1 MQFTLGEIEAAIEAT
16 NSAGSPELRVSGWS
30 IDSRTTSPGDLFF
43 AIKGE
48 KLDGHRFLDAAY
60 ERGAVAAVVS
70 ENSNADKPLLHVS
83 DTVIAL
89 QRLSHFARQMWG
101 GPLVAITGSA
111 GKTTTK
117 DITAALLATKFRVGK
132 SFGNFNNHIGLPI
145 SLLRMEDD
153 ADIGVFE
160 LGMNHAG
167 EIRALSAIAEPQYA
181 VVTNVGYAHI
191 EAFASIEGI
200 ALAKRELIESLPA
213 TGTAILNAD
222 DPRVSKFAEVHS
234 GTVVTYGLS
243 ETATFRATD
252 VQLRPE
258 GNEFSVGN
266 SRFHTLL
273 AGQHNVSNILAGLA
287 VARCFDLDL
296 ETLVNSV
303 AGLKPGKM
311 RGQRKLWRGITIL
324 DDSYNSNPEAARHMI
339 DVLRAE
345 PAVRHIAV
353 LGEMLELG
361 MASTR
366 LHQEL
371 GIYVAELGVDVLIGV
386 QGHAQ
391 NIVEA
396 AVRVK
401 PQIRAEFFKDAQSAG
416 EFVRDFVQAGDA
428 ILFKGSRGTHVE
440 IALATMES

>member
-1 MQFTLGEIEAAIEAT
+1 MQFTLGQIQAAIKST

-48 KLDGHRFLDAAY
+48 KLDGHRFLDAAF
-60 ERGAVAAVVS
+60 ERGAAAAIVS
-70 ENSNADKPLLHVS
+70 ENAPADRPLLHVV
-83 DTVIAL
+83 DTVSAL
-89 QRLSHFARQMWG
+89 QQLSHFARKTWDR
-101 GPLVAITGSA
+101 PLVAITGSA

-117 DITAALLATKFRVGK
+117 DITAALLATKFSVGK
-132 SFGNFNNHIGLPI
+132 SAGNFNNHIGLPI
-145 SLLRMEDD
+145 SLLRMDDD
-153 ADIGVFE
+153 ADVGVFE

-167 EIRALSAIAEPQYA
+167 EIRALAAIAEPQYA

-191 EAFASIEGI
+191 EAFPSIEGI

-213 TGTAILNAD
+213 SGTAILNAD
-222 DPRVSKFAEVHS
+222 DSRVSKFADIHS
-234 GTVVTYGLS
+234 GTVLTYGLS
-243 ETATFRATD
+243 EAATFRATD

-258 GNEFSVGN
+258 GSEFTVGN
-266 SRFHTLL
+266 SRFHTALT
-273 AGQHNVSNILAGLA
+273 GEHNVLNIVAGLA
-287 VARCFDLDL
+287 VARCFDLEL

-303 AGLKPGKM
+303 AALEPGKM

-345 PAVRHIAV
+345 PAARRIAV

-361 MASTR
+361 TASAQ
-366 LHQEL
+366 LHDEL
-371 GIYVAELGVDVLIGV
+371 GAFAASRDVDVLLGV

-391 NIVEA
+391 DIVEA
-396 AVRVK
+396 AVRVQPHIK
-401 PQIRAEFFKDAQSAG
+401 AEFFKDAKSAG
-416 EFVRDFVQAGDA
+416 EFLRDFVQAGDA